1 MRRLSTPTPRQ
12 GILAALV
19 FAALAVV
26 WLLPGVR
33 GDTERHERARAR
45 ITALEVAH
53 GRMRELA
60 IGLRHGIGANY
71 DEGNAWLARIQL
83 EQTAL
88 AAELDHLPALRAP
101 WQAYRDAESSLEQHW
116 EDFKLRNAL
125 VRNSLRYFQS
135 DALEFMRALPS
146 NAEGNR
152 LRQQLATVSQQLFMH
167 ALGEA
172 GSAVGDL
179 RFSLAPPLP
188 SPAGLPTAARE
199 ELARLARHAELVVR
213 ESPVLERDLAAIV
226 HGDGRA
232 RLAALAAANHGLL
245 LAEQKRVERY
255 RVGLLIGIGALSL
268 ALAWLAVRY
277 VDSLRQRERDLR
289 LAGTVFDRS
298 HQGIVVTDR
307 GGNIVRVNR
316 AYCDITGYAEAE
328 LLGRNPRILKSGKQD
343 AAFYRALW
351 QRLLSEGRW
360 QGEMR
365 NRRKNGTAFVQ
376 WINIDAVDT
385 DAGERLYVGIASDVS
400 ELVESRERL
409 SSLAYFDTL
418 TGLPNRFLFHDR
430 LRHGLARA
438 RRERGSLALLFL
450 DLDNFKN
457 VNDTLGHAA
466 GDELLVEIARR
477 LRACVREADTVA
489 RLGGDEFALL
499 LPDPGSPENTASM
512 AGQIT
517 RALAAPC
524 RVQGYEVACGAS
536 VGITFYPADG
546 ASAEQLLRNA
556 DVAMYRAKD
565 RGRGTFQFFTEDMAA
580 AVAETLRIENG
591 LRNALSAGELELH
604 YQPQLAQDGGVV
616 GLEALLRWNSAELGP
631 VAPARFIP
639 VAEKSGLITD
649 LGCFALREACRQC
662 AEWRAGLDPG
672 LRVSVNL
679 SAAQFRHDGLA
690 ERIAEILATHALP
703 GDALELE
710 ITESVVMEDVA
721 RGQDVL
727 RRLKGMGCR
736 IAIDDFGT
744 GYSSLA
750 YLRRFPVDVLK
761 IDKTFVDGLGI
772 ESDDTAVV
780 EAVIGLARSLRMEV
794 VAEGVET
801 PAQLL
806 GLRAL
811 AGGQGFAA
819 QGYLFA
825 RPQTAAEF
833 AAGYAGLA
841 AAYRALAGADG
852 AIGAPGGTALP
863 GDNGTPGGSMGGGG
877 VIGSGSGSTGGGS
890 GRG

>member
-1 MRRLSTPTPRQ
+1 MLV
-12 GILAALV
+12 ALV
-19 FAALAVV
+19 FAVLAVV

-33 GDTERHERARAR
+33 GDAQRHERVRAH
-45 ITALEVAH
+45 ITALELAH
-53 GRMRELA
+53 GRLRELV

-71 DEGNAWLARIQL
+71 DEGNAWLARIQA
-83 EQTAL
+83 EQAAL
-88 AAELDHLPALRAP
+88 AEEIENLPALHAS
-101 WQAYRDAESSLEQHW
+101 WQGYREAVVSLEQHW

-135 DALEFMRALPS
+135 DALAFMRALPS
-146 NAEGNR
+146 NADGNALR
-152 LRQQLATVSQQLFMH
+152 LQLATLSQQLFMR
-167 ALGEA
+167 ALGEPGGDVGTA
-172 GSAVGDL
+172 SAPAL
-179 RFSLAPPLP
+179 PPA
-188 SPAGLPTAARE
+188 AGLSYAARE
-199 ELARLARHAELVVR
+199 ELGRLTRHAQLIVR
-213 ESPVLERDLAAIV
+213 ESPALERDLAAIV
-226 HGDGRA
+226 HGDARA
-232 RLAALAAANHGLL
+232 RLAVLADVNHRLL
-245 LAEQKRVERY
+245 LTEQRRVERY
-255 RVGLLIGIGALSL
+255 RVGLLLSVGMLSL

-307 GGNIVRVNR
+307 DGNIVRVNQ
-316 AYCDITGYAEAE
+316 AYCAMTGYAESE
-328 LLGRNPRILKSGKQD
+328 LLGRNPRILRSGMQD
-343 AAFYRALW
+343 GGFYRALW
-351 QRLLSEGRW
+351 QRLLVEGRW
-360 QGEMR
+360 QGEMH
-365 NRRKNGTAFVQ
+365 NRRKNGAVFVQ

-385 DAGERLYVGIASDVS
+385 EAGERLYVGIASDVS

-409 SSLAYFDTL
+409 ANLAYFDTL

-430 LRHGLARA
+430 LRQGLARA

-499 LPDPGSPENTASM
+499 LPDPGGPENTATM
-512 AGQIT
+512 AEEIT
-517 RALAAPC
+517 RVLATPC
-524 RVQGYEVACGAS
+524 RVQGYDVACGAS

-546 ASAEQLLRNA
+546 VSAEQLLRNA

-604 YQPQLAQDGGVV
+604 YQPQFAQDGCVT

-649 LGCFALREACRQC
+649 LGGFALREACRQC
-662 AEWRAGLDPG
+662 AEWRARLDPA
-672 LRVSVNL
+672 LRVAVNL

-690 ERIAEILATHALP
+690 ERIAEILAAHALP

-721 RGQDVL
+721 RGQEVL
-727 RRLKGMGCR
+727 HRLKRMGCR

-780 EAVIGLARSLRMEV
+780 EAVVGLARSLRMGV

-801 PAQLL
+801 RAQLL
-806 GLRAL
+806 RLHNL

-819 QGYLFA
+819 QGYLLA
-825 RPQTAAEF
+825 RPLTAAEF
-833 AAGYAGLA
+833 AAGFAGFT
-841 AAYRALAGADG
+841 AAYRALVGADG
-852 AIGAPGGTALP
+852 SIGVAG
-863 GDNGTPGGSMGGGG
+863 GTPGGSMGGGG

>member
-1 MRRLSTPTPRQ
+1 MKRLSPRL
-12 GILAALV
+12 GILAALAV
-19 FAALAVV
+19 AVLAVA
-26 WLLPGVR
+26 WSLPEVR
-33 GDTERHERARAR
+33 GDVERHERARAR

-53 GRMRELA
+53 GRLRELT
-60 IGLRHGIGANY
+60 IGLRHGIVNNY
-71 DEGNAWLARIQL
+71 DEGNAWLARIQA
-83 EQTAL
+83 EQAAL
-88 AAELDHLPALRAP
+88 SAELEHLPALRAP
-101 WQAYRDAESSLEQHW
+101 WRAYHRAETSLEQHW

-135 DALEFMRALPS
+135 DALEFMRALP
-146 NAEGNR
+146 ATTEGNR

-172 GSAVGDL
+172 GTSADHAL
-179 RFSLAPPLP
+179 LPPQVT
-188 SPAGLPTAARE
+188 GLPVAARQ
-199 ELARLARHAELVVR
+199 ELSRLRRHAELIAR
-213 ESPVLERDLAAIV
+213 ESPALERDLTAIV

-232 RLAALAAANHGLL
+232 HLAALAAANHGLL
-245 LAEQKRVERY
+245 LAEQQRVERH
-255 RVGLLIGIGALSL
+255 RIGLLLGIGVLSL
-268 ALAWLAVRY
+268 ALAGLAVRY

-307 GGNIVRVNR
+307 DGTIVRVNR
-316 AYCDITGYAEAE
+316 AYCDITGYAETE
-328 LLGRNPRILKSGKQD
+328 LLGQNPRILKSGQQD
-343 AAFYRALW
+343 AGFYRALW
-351 QRLLSEGRW
+351 QGLLADGRW

-365 NRRKNGTAFVQ
+365 NRRKNGAAFVQ

-438 RRERGSLALLFL
+438 RRERGSLAVLFL

-499 LPDPGSPENTASM
+499 LPDPGGPENTATV
-512 AGQIT
+512 AAEIT

-524 RVQGYEVACGAS
+524 HVHGYAIVCGAS

-546 ASAEQLLRNA
+546 GSAEQLLRNA

-565 RGRGTFQFFTEDMAA
+565 RGRGTYQFFTEDMAA

-604 YQPQLAQDGGVV
+604 YQPQFDQDGRVT
-616 GLEALLRWNSAELGP
+616 GLEALLRWNSVELGQ
-631 VAPARFIP
+631 VAPARFIA

-662 AEWRAGLDPG
+662 AEWRARLDPA
-672 LRVSVNL
+672 LRVAVNL

-690 ERIAEILATHALP
+690 ERIAEILAAHALP

-721 RGQDVL
+721 RGQEVL
-727 RRLKGMGCR
+727 RRLKRMGCR

-772 ESDDTAVV
+772 DSDDTAVV
-780 EAVIGLARSLRMEV
+780 EAVIGLARSLRMAV

-801 PAQLL
+801 PGQLR
-806 GLRAL
+806 GLHAL
-811 AGGQGFAA
+811 AGGLGFAA
-819 QGYLFA
+819 QGYLLA
-825 RPQTAAEF
+825 QPQTAAAF
-833 AAGYAGLA
+833 AAGYAGFSA
-841 AAYRALAGADG
+841 TYRALAGAAGATGPADG
-852 AIGAPGGTALP
+852 VVMP
-863 GDNGTPGGSMGGGG
+863 GDNGTPGGNIGGGG
-877 VIGSGSGSTGGGS
+877 GAGSGNGSVGGGS

>member
-1 MRRLSTPTPRQ
+1 MRRPSPRQ
-12 GILAALV
+12 GILAAL
-19 FAALAVV
+19 ALAVLAV
-26 WLLPGVR
+26 AWLLPEVR
-33 GDTERHERARAR
+33 GDAERYERARAR

-53 GRMRELA
+53 GRLRELT

-71 DEGNAWLARIQL
+71 DEGNAWLARIL
-83 EQTAL
+83 AEQTAL
-88 AAELDHLPALRAP
+88 AAEIDHLPALHAP
-101 WQAYRDAESSLEQHW
+101 WQAYREAEASLEQHW
-116 EDFKLRNAL
+116 EDFKLGNAV

-135 DALEFMRALPS
+135 DALAFMRALPAT
-146 NAEGNR
+146 AEGNR
-152 LRQQLATVSQQLFMH
+152 LRQQLATVSQQLLMR
-167 ALGEA
+167 ALGEV
-172 GSAVGDL
+172 GGAVGDGGL
-179 RFSLAPPLP
+179 TWVMPPP
-188 SPAGLPTAARE
+188 SAAGLSTAARD
-199 ELARLARHAELVVR
+199 ELTRLARHAELIAR
-213 ESPVLERDLAAIV
+213 SSPALERDLAAIL

-232 RLAALAAANHGLL
+232 RLAALAAANHRLL
-245 LAEQKRVERY
+245 LAEQQRVERY
-255 RVGLLIGIGALSL
+255 RVGLLLAIGVLSL

-289 LAGTVFDRS
+289 LAGTVFDSS

-307 GGNIVRVNR
+307 DGNIVRVNQ
-316 AYCDITGYAEAE
+316 AYCAMTGYAESE
-328 LLGRNPRILKSGKQD
+328 LLGRNPRILRSGQQD
-343 AAFYRALW
+343 AGFYRALW
-351 QRLLSEGRW
+351 QRLLVEGRW
-360 QGEMR
+360 QGEMH
-365 NRRKNGTAFVQ
+365 NRRRNGAAFVQ

-499 LPDPGSPENTASM
+499 LPDPGGPENTAAV
-512 AGQIT
+512 AGEIT

-524 RVQGYEVACGAS
+524 RVHGYEIVCGAS

-546 ASAEQLLRNA
+546 VSAEQLLRNA

-604 YQPQLAQDGGVV
+604 YQPQFAQDGRVT

-662 AEWRAGLDPG
+662 AEWRARLDPA
-672 LRVSVNL
+672 LRVAVNL

-690 ERIAEILATHALP
+690 ERIAEILAAHALP

-727 RRLKGMGCR
+727 RRLKRMGCR

-780 EAVIGLARSLRMEV
+780 EAVIGLARSLRMGV

-801 PAQLL
+801 RAQLL
-806 GLRAL
+806 RLHTL

-819 QGYLFA
+819 QGYLLA
-825 RPQTAAEF
+825 RPQTPAEF
-833 AAGYAGLA
+833 AAGYAALA
-841 AAYRALAGADG
+841 ASYRALAGADG
-852 AIGAPGGTALP
+852 AADAAGGAVVP
-863 GDNGTPGGSMGGGG
+863 GDNGTPGGSIGGGG
-877 VIGSGSGSTGGGS
+877 GMGAGSGSTGGAS